1 MDSQDPYSPPKV
13 ALETETDQIAVEYI
27 GFWLRVLAAFIDSL
41 LLMALTLP
49 LLVAIYGTAY
59 FDSAGVILGPMEV
72 LISYVL
78 PAVAII
84 VFWVYKSATPGKMLI
99 HAKIVDADTG
109 EKPSTRQLIFR
120 YLGYYLSSFA
130 LLLGFLWVAF
140 DRRKQGWHDK
150 IANTLVVRR

>member
-1 MDSQDPYSPPKV
+1 MDSQNPYSPPKV
-13 ALETETDQIAVEYI
+13 LLETETEQVAVEYI

-41 LLMALTLP
+41 LIMAVTLP
-49 LLVAIYGTAY
+49 LILAFYGNTY
-59 FDSAGVILGPMEV
+59 FTDEAFIRGPMDFLV
-72 LISYVL
+72 SYIL
-78 PAVAII
+78 PAVAVI

-120 YLGYYLSSFA
+120 YLGYYLSSFI

-140 DRRKQGWHDK
+140 DQRKQGWHDK
-150 IANTLVVRR
+150 IANTVVVRR